1 MSHITGSGKKSKKA
15 TASSSSSGR
24 RQNPALQSHGLGG
37 AVTSIAPSVRPRTI
51 RYFTTFTNTIADVLA
66 SRGWKEVGEHD
77 EWDFVWADREWIYA
91 AFDKMHL
98 ENNHK
103 LNHYRNGRE
112 LCRKDLM
119 AKNLKK
125 KRRGLEK
132 EGKYEEALAYDF
144 IPTTFVLPREYSMFV
159 EEFKKVGGVWIM
171 KPIGSA
177 QGKGIFL
184 FTRLSEISDWK
195 TDYKSYKP
203 SPIAPKDE
211 KQDVEAYVVQ
221 RYLQYPLLVGGKK
234 FDMRLYALV
243 PSFSPLKVYQYRR
256 GFARFTNSRYS
267 SDTQD
272 IYNGFVHL
280 TNVAI
285 QKTADNYDERTGGKM
300 ELQALKLLLMTKYG
314 VERVDALFWEIQL
327 IILRSLLAVQPIMI
341 NDKHCFELYG
351 KFLYLFV
358 RHIDPLNIYYIIGY
372 DIIIDQDLKP
382 WLLEVNASPSLTANT
397 REDYLMKTEML
408 HGMLD
413 IIDMEGLLNGDEEHV
428 SGWDLI
434 YDNGYI
440 EIDPEQCGYT
450 TFLGAAVPTPENGL
464 DPSGNANGDESDH
477 EG

>member
-1 MSHITGSGKKSKKA
+1 MGLPRQASHAAMREKGAIRRSTGGLAKDKE
-15 TASSSSSGR
+15 TSSIKYYCS
-24 RQNPALQSHGLGG
+24 
-37 AVTSIAPSVRPRTI
+37 
-51 RYFTTFTNTIADVLA
+51 FTNTIADVLG
-66 SRGWKEVGEHD
+66 SRGWKEVGED
-77 EWDFVWADREWIYA
+77 EDWDFVWADREWIYV

-98 ENNHK
+98 EQWQR

-119 AKNLKK
+119 AKNM
-125 KRRGLEK
+125 KRRRRALEK
-132 EGKYEEALAYDF
+132 EGRLEEAQAYDF

-159 EEFKKVGGVWIM
+159 EEFKKVGGIWIM

-184 FTRLSEISDWK
+184 FTRLSEVSDWK
-195 TDYKSYKP
+195 TDYKSLKP
-203 SPIAPKDE
+203 GGKGKEEDKE
-211 KQDVEAYVVQ
+211 VEAYVVQ
-221 RYLQYPLLVGGKK
+221 RYLQYPLLIGGKK

-243 PSFSPLKVYQYRR
+243 TSFSPLKVYQYRR

-267 SDTQD
+267 SDATD

-300 ELQALKLLLMTKYG
+300 ELQALKMYLMSKYG
-314 VERVDALFWEIQL
+314 VERTDALFWEMQM
-327 IILRSLLAVQPIMI
+327 IILRALLAVQHVMI
-341 NDKHCFELYG
+341 SDKHCFELYG
-351 KFLYLFV
+351 
-358 RHIDPLNIYYIIGY
+358 Y
-372 DIIIDQDLKP
+372 DVIIDQDLKP

-413 IIDMEGLLNGDEEHV
+413 VVDMEGLLQGDEEHV
-428 SGWDLI
+428 SGWDLV

-450 TFLGAAVPTPENGL
+450 TFLGAAVPV
-464 DPSGNANGDESDH
+464 AES
-477 EG
+477 